1 MSTSAPSLP
10 AVTTQR
16 RSFPVGTLILV
27 GLMALGIIAAVMRYS
42 QGLGAATNLS
52 DQVPWGLW
60 IGLDVMSGVALA
72 AGGFTMAAV
81 VYIFRI
87 KRFYPLVR
95 PAILTAFVGYILA
108 AGSILFDLGRP
119 ERFYH
124 FLVFRN
130 IHSIMFEVA
139 MSVFSYLIV
148 LTIENSQWVAER
160 LQWKWLLKTLRYV
173 LLVFVTLGI
182 IISHLHQ
189 SSLGALFLMA
199 RDRLSE
205 LWHTPIMPILFYVS
219 AVTAG
224 IAMTTIESLLT
235 ASAFRKKPG
244 ATNQSH
250 MHLLGEM
257 GGWLRYALGLYLVLK
272 VVDVIVRGA
281 LPLMFTSTAGLFFAL
296 ELLLGVIAP
305 LAMVLSQTV
314 RGSRVWLFRACM
326 LIVLGVILNRFN
338 VLFFGQ
344 GGVFYA
350 PSWQEFAI
358 TAGIT
363 SLGILLFM
371 FAAKNFPVLDQH
383 AHN

>member
-1 MSTSAPSLP
+1 MSTSAPSVP
-10 AVTTQR
+10 AVVVRR
-16 RSFPVGTLILV
+16 RSLPVGTLILV
-27 GLMALGIIAAVMRYS
+27 GLVALGIVAAVMRYS
-42 QGLGAATNLS
+42 QGLGAATNLT
-52 DQVPWGLW
+52 DRVPWGLW

-81 VYIFRI
+81 VYIFRV
-87 KRFYPLVR
+87 KRFYPLTR

-160 LQWKWLLKTLRYV
+160 LQWKWLLKALRYA
-173 LLVFVTLGI
+173 LIVFVTLGI

-189 SSLGALFLMA
+189 TSLGALFLMA

-224 IAMTTIESLLT
+224 IAMTVIESLLT
-235 ASAFRKKPG
+235 ASAFRKKPE
-244 ATNQSH
+244 
-250 MHLLGEM
+250 MHLLAEM

-272 VVDVIVRGA
+272 VVDVLVRGA
-281 LPLMFTSTAGLFFAL
+281 LPLMFSTTAGLFFAL

-305 LAMVLSQTV
+305 LAMVLSPNV
-314 RGSRVWLFRACM
+314 RGSRVWLFRACL

-383 AHN
+383 GH

>member
-1 MSTSAPSLP
+1 MSVPAQPAPAPSLP
-10 AVTTQR
+10 AVVGRR
-16 RSFPVGTLILV
+16 RSLPVGTLILV
-27 GLMALGIIAAVMRYS
+27 GLVALGVVAAVMRYS
-42 QGLGAATNLS
+42 QGLGAATNLT
-52 DQVPWGLW
+52 DRVPWGLW

-81 VYIFRI
+81 VYIFRV
-87 KRFYPLVR
+87 KRFYPLMR

-160 LQWKWLLKTLRYV
+160 LQWKWLLKVLRYV

-189 SSLGALFLMA
+189 TSLGALFLMA

-224 IAMTTIESLLT
+224 IAMTVIESLLT
-235 ASAFRKKPG
+235 ASAFRKKPE
-244 ATNQSH
+244 
-250 MHLLGEM
+250 MHLLTEM

-272 VVDVIVRGA
+272 IIDVIVRGA
-281 LPLMFTSTAGLFFAL
+281 LPLTFTTTAGLFFAL
-296 ELLLGVIAP
+296 ELLIGVIAP
-305 LAMVLSQTV
+305 LAMVLSPKV
-314 RGSRVWLFRACM
+314 RGSRVWLFRACL

-358 TAGIT
+358 TTGIT

-383 AHN
+383 AH